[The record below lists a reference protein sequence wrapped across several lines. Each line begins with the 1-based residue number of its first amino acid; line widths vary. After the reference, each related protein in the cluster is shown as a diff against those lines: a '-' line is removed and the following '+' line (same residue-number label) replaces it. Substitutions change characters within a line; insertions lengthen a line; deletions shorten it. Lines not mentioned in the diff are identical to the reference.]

1 MTYQETLNYLYQQ
14 LPMYQRIGN
23 AAFKK
28 SLDNILVL
36 CEALNQPQTNF
47 RSVHIAGTNGKGS
60 SSNMLAAVLQ
70 AAGYKTGLY
79 TSPHLKSFTERI
91 KINGQDVP
99 EEYVVAF
106 VGQHQPLFEKVQ
118 PSFFEMT
125 VALAFQF
132 FADEGVDVAI
142 IEVGLGGRL
151 DSTNIIT
158 PLVSLITSIGLDHQ
172 ALLGHD
178 LPSIAREKAGI
189 IKPGVPVVVSQ
200 TQPEIRE
207 VFAQKAASAEAP
219 LSFADQEYQVQPA
232 SSDSVYYQVVEVKKQ
247 GLPYLPHLKLDLP
260 GNYQLMNLPGVLKV
274 LELLNSQGFSIGL
287 EEIRE
292 GLGQVKELTQF
303 KGRWQVLHQ
312 KPLTICDTGHNEDG
326 IRQVVRQLRELPCR
340 QVHFVFGTV
349 SDKDI
354 SSVLALLP
362 KEGVYYFCRP
372 DIPRG
377 LPVEELLPLT
387 QAAGLWGEP
396 FETVGAAYQAARQA
410 ASEEDVIFIGGS
422 TFVVA
427 EIPDLL

>member
-189 IKPGVPVVVSQ
+189 IKSGVPVVVSQ